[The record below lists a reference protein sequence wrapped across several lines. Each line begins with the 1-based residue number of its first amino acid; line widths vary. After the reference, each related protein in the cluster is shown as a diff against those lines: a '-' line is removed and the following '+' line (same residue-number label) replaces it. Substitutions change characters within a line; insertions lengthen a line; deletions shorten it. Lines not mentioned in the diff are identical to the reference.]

1 MKKFALAQRVVL
13 GLAVATTA
21 MAPMAASARDGWG
34 HDNGYR
40 GGHDRGNWNHDRGG
54 WGRDRGDW
62 HHDRGYHGGH
72 GNAGN
77 WIAGAIVAATVA
89 GIVTQAVAPAPTYY
103 QPAPTYYQQAPTVVY
118 RQPATVLY
126 EQPQEGQVIYE
137 QPSDGYQQGYQQGYQ
152 DGY

>member
-34 HDNGYR
+34 HDHDYR
-40 GGHDRGNWNHDRGG
+40 GGHDRGG
-54 WGRDRGDW
+54 WGRDHGGWHGDN
-62 HHDRGYHGGH
+62 RYHGGH
-72 GNAGN
+72 GNAGA
-77 WIAGAIVAATVA
+77 WIAGAVVAATVA

-118 RQPATVLY
+118 RQPATVVY
-126 EQPQEGQVIYE
+126 EQPPVTEGQVIYQ
-137 QPSDGYQQGYQQGYQ
+137 QPSDGYQQDYQQSYQQGYQ